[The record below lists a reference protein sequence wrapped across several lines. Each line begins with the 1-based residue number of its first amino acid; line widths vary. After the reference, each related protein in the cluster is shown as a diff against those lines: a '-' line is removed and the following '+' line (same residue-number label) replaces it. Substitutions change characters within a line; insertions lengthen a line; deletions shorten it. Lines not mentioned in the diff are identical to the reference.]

1 MVSNEERRRQ
11 ERDEDVRYGQRLNFM
26 VKSMQRKDA
35 ERQQK
40 QKEMHFQMMTQQWD
54 EMIKNKKEMK
64 GFVLPLIRMKY
75 FQAML
80 LC

>member
-26 VKSMQRKDA
+26 VKSMQSKDA

-54 EMIKNKKEMK
+54 EMIKNKKEMQTIDRIFK
-64 GFVLPLIRMKY
+64 S
-75 FQAML
+75 
-80 LC
+80 

>member
-54 EMIKNKKEMK
+54 EMIKNKKEMQTIDRIFK
-64 GFVLPLIRMKY
+64 S
-75 FQAML
+75 
-80 LC
+80 